1 MSPDIV
7 ADLIETLEGEVNNGG
22 FDQFFYNSAGNNT
35 ADTILALQA
44 IGAARTADIVKRAAA
59 MFPGGGMPLKSDW
72 RGARSY
78 VWCPPPV
85 RPLTYWTVN
94 FTDITTIS
102 RASLKATTT
111 PH

>member
-59 MFPGGGMPLKSDW
+59 MFPGYAKSDW

-78 VWCPPPV
+78 VWCPP
-85 RPLTYWTVN
+85 RGL
-94 FTDITTIS
+94 
-102 RASLKATTT
+102 
-111 PH
+111 

>member
-59 MFPGGGMPLKSDW
+59 MFPGGMPPKERL
-72 RGARSY
+72 ARCKVLRVVSPSCEAFDVLDNEFYRYYDDLAGLVESY
-78 VWCPPPV
+78 ND
-85 RPLTYWTVN
+85 T
-94 FTDITTIS
+94 
-102 RASLKATTT
+102 
-111 PH
+111 H